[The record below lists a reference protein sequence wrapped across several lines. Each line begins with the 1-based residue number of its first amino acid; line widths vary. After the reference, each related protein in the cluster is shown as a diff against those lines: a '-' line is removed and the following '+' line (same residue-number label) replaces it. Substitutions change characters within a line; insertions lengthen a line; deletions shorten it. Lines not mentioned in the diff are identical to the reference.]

1 MLGQT
6 DCTTSTFTASD
17 SPNDLKVGF
26 KLSESLKRGAYM
38 SYMCYV
44 IKGELDLTGLNC
56 VRVCARVHVFASVC
70 TGWVMSN
77 RVTYWLSS

>member
-26 KLSESLKRGAYM
+26 KLSENWKREAYM
-38 SYMCYV
+38 SYMCTLQSEGDGV
-44 IKGELDLTGLNC
+44 LQTGFDWTDC
-56 VRVCARVHVFASVC
+56 VSALLQVCVC
-70 TGWVMSN
+70 VC
-77 RVTYWLSS
+77 V